1 MSALHGLARAA
12 GIEIDWRDVY
22 GHDHIVSDDSLRAVL
37 AALGFPAGSE
47 PEIAESLRTLRM
59 ETEQNT
65 LPLVTATCGERIALS
80 GPPGPF
86 RVTLESGAVVEGIAR
101 EDEGKLVIPA
111 IDEPGYHRLELGG
124 RSTTIAIAPRR
135 ALTIEDIAGGEK
147 LWGLTVQLYALR
159 RAHDGGIGDFT
170 ALADFA
176 RYAAQ
181 AGAAAIAISPVH
193 ALFSASPTHF
203 SPYAPSNR
211 AALNVLH
218 IAQDGEVTDETDEDG
233 NRLINWPRAAR
244 AKLLALRD
252 AFNAADDDAALAA
265 FRAHAGIG
273 LERHAI
279 FEALAA
285 SFTTDDHPGS
295 DWRNWPPEYQDPQNP
310 AVQLFCAANPR
321 EIAFHAW
328 LQLRATAG
336 LKAAQE
342 AARDSGA
349 RIGLIADLAVGT
361 DPAGSHS
368 WSRQEEVLSGL
379 EIGCP
384 PDLINRA
391 GQSWGITA
399 FSPRGLRNSGFAAFI
414 DMLRHAMENA
424 GGVRIDHVMGLARL
438 WVIPHGLPSA
448 QGAYLSM
455 PVDDLMRLVTL
466 ESHRHRA
473 IILGEDLGTLPHGFG
488 ARLDAAGIA
497 GLRVLWFERD
507 GLNFSSPRNWTETAI
522 AMTTTHDLP
531 TIAGW
536 WQGRDIAWRDRLGLT
551 SGYDAQAERAGERA
565 ALWHAFTASGAT
577 HHPQPD
583 PANSG
588 EAADAACGHI
598 GRAACRLAL
607 LPIEDALALP
617 EQPNLPGTISEHPN
631 WRRRLAQDSETLFA
645 RADMQRRLAILA
657 AGRHS

>member
-22 GHDHIVSDDSLRAVL
+22 GHDHIVADDSLRAVL
-37 AALGFPAGSE
+37 AALGFAAGSE
-47 PEIAESLRTLRM
+47 VQIAESLRTLRE

-65 LPLVTATCGERIALS
+65 LPLVTATSGERIALS

-86 RVTLESGAVVEGIAR
+86 RITLESGAVVEGIAR
-101 EDEGKLVIPA
+101 EDEGMLVIPA
-111 IDEPGYHRLELGG
+111 LDEPGYHRLELGG
-124 RSTTIAIAPRR
+124 RMTTIAIAPRR

-159 RAHDGGIGDFT
+159 RAHDGGIGDFA

-176 RYAAQ
+176 RHAAG

-193 ALFSASPTHF
+193 ALFSASPTHY

-211 AALNVLH
+211 AALNILH
-218 IAQDGEVTDETDEDG
+218 ITQDGVVTDESDG
-233 NRLINWPRAAR
+233 DDHRLINWPRAAR
-244 AKLLALRD
+244 AKLSALRA

-265 FRAHAGIG
+265 FRAHAGID

-285 SFTTDDHPGS
+285 SFTTDEQPGS
-295 DWRNWPPEYQDPQNP
+295 DWRTWPPEYQNP
-310 AVQLFCAANPR
+310 KTQAVQEFCAANPR
-321 EIAFHAW
+321 EIMFHAW
-328 LQLRATAG
+328 LQFRAAAG
-336 LKAAQE
+336 LYAAQA
-342 AARDSGA
+342 AARNAGA
-349 RIGLIADLAVGT
+349 QIGLIADLAVGT

-368 WSRQEEVLSGL
+368 WSRQDEILSGL

-414 DMLRHAMENA
+414 DMLRHAMKNA

-438 WVIPHGLPSA
+438 WVIPHGVPSA
-448 QGAYLSM
+448 LGAYLSM

-507 GLNFSSPRNWTETAI
+507 GQNFSSPRNWTETAI

-536 WQGRDIAWRDRLGLT
+536 WQGHDLAWRDKLGLA
-551 SGYDAQAERAGERA
+551 SGYDSQAERDSERA
-565 ALWHAFTASGAT
+565 ALWQAFTASGAT
-577 HHPQPD
+577 HDPQPD
-583 PANSG
+583 PASSSD
-588 EAADAACGHI
+588 AADAACAHI

-607 LPIEDALALP
+607 LPIEDALALS
-617 EQPNLPGTISEHPN
+617 EQPNLPGTTNEHPN
-631 WRRRLAQDSETLFA
+631 WRRRLPADSETLFA
-645 RADMQRRLAILA
+645 RPDLKRRLAILKA
-657 AGRHS
+657 ARQS